1 MSASK
6 LSDPSYS
13 ADVDIVDEAIE
24 DLNIINRAL

>member
-13 ADVDIVDEAIE
+13 ADVGIVDEAIE
-24 DLNIINRAL
+24 GLNIINRAL